1 MEGRG
6 GKDENFFFPL
16 FPFALRNIWGKVGG
30 EGKKRK
36 EVRGDGITWA
46 GAGEQGAEMG
56 LGGCPRRCRGAAP
69 LQIRGHPFPPRRDN
83 ALFRPGW
90 GSLYYFSALCTL
102 RL

>member
-1 MEGRG
+1 M
-6 GKDENFFFPL
+6 KTFFSSFS
-16 FPFALRNIWGKVGG
+16 LRFKEYLGESGGG

-69 LQIRGHPFPPRRDN
+69 LQIRGHPFPPRREN